1 MTLLLNREA
10 TTLSDARRTVAAG
23 FPPEIADNAALVLS
37 ELVTNALLYTLPGD
51 VRVIAQ
57 RDERS
62 ARLVVADPG
71 PLTGRVEDRP
81 DDEHGWGGELVE
93 ELSDRTGEWMT
104 PTGHHVVWAAWDLR

>member
-57 RDERS
+57 RDRRS

-71 PLTGRVEDRP
+71 SAALPDDRP
-81 DDEHGWGGELVE
+81 DDEHGWGLNLVE
-93 ELSDRTGEWMT
+93 ELSDRMGELTT
-104 PTGHHVVWAAWDLR
+104 PTGHHIVWAAWDLF